1 MYRLTKSLV
10 ILAFVCVNL
19 NAQNILN
26 WEVYANMDNVVDLI
40 SSDKGIWVATT
51 GGAYLYNPGDSSFVI
66 VNKADNINSQNFTSI
81 FVDSDKNIWF
91 GTEEGFVI
99 FYDSESGA
107 AKNIL
112 DIYKSD
118 KSLKRVNNLYAKGDT
133 IFAATSFGVVL
144 INKNNYSLYDTFT
157 KFGNF
162 STEINVNAV
171 IKNDRIFTATSSGI
185 AVQKPGAINL
195 VAPESWDNFTSPSSG
210 SFGTIHN
217 FGIYNDK
224 VIAATDNGIYQFN
237 ASWDNLTLQTVPV
250 VDVYVDGSRI
260 YAAAKNSIYIYD
272 GSAESLIYS
281 NNSYEFTSVTVYN
294 GKIYI
299 GTKTGVI
306 ELNNGI
312 EKIIKPDNPASNA
325 FLNMDVDINGNLW
338 IATGKDGQGIG
349 AMVFDGNH
357 WDVVNYQK
365 FPALQTNDV
374 FSVRASRTSNA
385 VYLGT
390 WGRGLAVYKDG
401 SLTEYNSSNS
411 PLAGIPND
419 PNFVVITDM
428 EEDSKGN
435 VWATN
440 LQNTLLQ
447 QLYVLTTDGN
457 WYGYSFTKPLLSS
470 NDLAYELEIDQFD
483 TKWFRLF
490 SGRIGLY
497 YYNENGTFSNTNDDR
512 QGYISQ
518 LNGLLTNTITALK
531 VDNRG
536 QLWVGTSLG
545 MNIIPDPSNPS
556 VLNISIPSLRGLSV
570 TSIAVDAVDQKWV
583 GTNKGLLQ
591 LSSDGFEV
599 INHFTSLNSPL
610 PDDMIRSVTIDKKR
624 GIVYAGTDYGL
635 VKIETTFLQPAESF
649 GELFV
654 YPSPFVINNSGDN
667 TLTIDGLIDDS
678 YVKIIDIN
686 NKLIR
691 DFKAPG
697 GRIAYW
703 DGRDND
709 GNYVASGVYIIVA
722 YDREANNVAVSK
734 VAVIRK

>member
-1 MYRLTKSLV
+1 MFRLTQSL
-10 ILAFVCVNL
+10 LLFLFVCVNIY
-19 NAQNILN
+19 AQNILN
-26 WEVYANMDNVVDLI
+26 WEVYANMDNVVDLTT
-40 SSDKGIWVATT
+40 SDEGVWVATT
-51 GGAYLYNPGDSSFVI
+51 GGAYLFNPSDSSFVI
-66 VNKADNINSQNFTSI
+66 VNKADKLNSQNFTSI
-81 FVDSDKNIWF
+81 LVDSDKNIWF
-91 GTEEGFVI
+91 GTEEGYVI
-99 FYDSESGA
+99 FYDTENGET
-107 AKNIL
+107 KNIL

-118 KSLKRVNNLYAKGDT
+118 KSQKRVNNLYARGDT
-133 IFAATSFGVVL
+133 IFVATSFGVVL

-171 IKNDRIFTATSSGI
+171 IKKERIFTATSSGI
-185 AVQKPGAINL
+185 AVQKPGTINL
-195 VAPESWDNFTSPSSG
+195 VAPESWDNYSSPSSG
-210 SFGTIHN
+210 FFGTIRK
-217 FGIYNDK
+217 FDIYNNR
-224 VIAATDNGIYQFN
+224 VIAATDNGVYEFN
-237 ASWDNLTLQTVPV
+237 SSWDILTLQTVPV
-250 VDVYVDGSRI
+250 VDVYVDGSLI
-260 YAAAKNSIYIYD
+260 YAATKNSIYLYD
-272 GSAESLIYS
+272 GSNESLIYN
-281 NNSYEFTSVTVYN
+281 NNSYDFKSVTVYN
-294 GKIYI
+294 GNIYI
-299 GTKTGVI
+299 GTTAGVI
-306 ELNNGI
+306 ELDNGI
-312 EKIIKPDNPASNA
+312 ERIIKPDNPPSNS
-325 FLNMDVDINGNLW
+325 FLNMDVDLDGNLW

-349 AMVFDGNH
+349 AMVFDGNR

-365 FPALQTNDV
+365 FPSLQTNDV

-390 WGRGLAVYKDG
+390 WGRGFAVYKDG
-401 SLTEYNSSNS
+401 ALTAYNSSNS
-411 PLAGIPND
+411 PLAGVPND

-435 VWATN
+435 VWLTN
-440 LQNTLLQ
+440 LQNTFLQ

-497 YYNENGTFSNTNDDR
+497 YYNENGTFSNTNDDK

-599 INHFTSLNSPL
+599 INYFTSLNSPL
-610 PDDMIRSVTIDKKR
+610 PDDMIRSITIDKKR

-649 GELFV
+649 GEIFV
-654 YPSPFVINNSGDN
+654 YPSPFVVNNSAEN

-678 YVKIIDIN
+678 YIKIIDIN

-709 GNYVASGVYIIVA
+709 GNYVSSGIYIIVA
-722 YDREANNVAVSK
+722 YDRDANNVAVSK